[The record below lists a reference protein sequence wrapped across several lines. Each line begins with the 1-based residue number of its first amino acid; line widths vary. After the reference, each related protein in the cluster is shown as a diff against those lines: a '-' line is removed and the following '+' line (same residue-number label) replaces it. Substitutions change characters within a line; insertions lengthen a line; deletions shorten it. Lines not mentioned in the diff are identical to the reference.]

1 MHLFPKRIYL
11 SWNSRKDW
19 HVSFGETIIEN
30 DLDYITQV
38 NLRSIGKTIQ
48 VSGKIK
54 NNYCDIVK
62 DDKLSRKLNHSPL
75 LKSNLQKAV
84 RLGRIEEAL
93 VSALNLIQIDF
104 FNFIRR
110 LIIIS
115 IEDVGVVLDNLP
127 LLAFLLLSYQN
138 IEITNEIIQQLLVT
152 VFRLCKYSTKHSYES
167 KDTEL
172 DYSKYDYNDPLTVSL
187 IIASEYGG
195 FKSDIIRYK
204 RMINSVNRVVLPV
217 KTANLILTRGIKKA
231 DIIYSSIDH
240 HCFPWIIDKICEE
253 CDLKGDTV
261 KSLIW
266 NNSSK
271 INFRESHEIMD
282 KEVWRNVTKIHIK
295 IAKQIM
301 EKIRYCK

>member
-1 MHLFPKRIYL
+1 
-11 SWNSRKDW
+11 
-19 HVSFGETIIEN
+19 VSFDNNIIEN
-30 DLDYITQV
+30 DLDYVSQV
-38 NLRSIGKTIQ
+38 NLRSIGKSIQ

-54 NNYCDIVK
+54 NNYCQIVK
-62 DDKLSRKLNHSPL
+62 DDKLTRKINQSPL

-84 RLGRIEEAL
+84 RLGKIEEAL

-138 IEITNEIIQQLLVT
+138 IEITNEIIQQLLIT
-152 VFRLCKYSTKHSYES
+152 VFRLCKYSTKHCPES
-167 KDTEL
+167 TNIDL

-195 FKSDIIRYK
+195 FKSDIKLYK
-204 RMINSVNRVVLPV
+204 RMINSVNRVILPV
-217 KTANLILTRGIKKA
+217 KSGNIILTRGIKKT

-253 CDLKGDTV
+253 CLLKGDTV

-271 INFRESHEIMD
+271 INYRESHEIVD
-282 KEVWRNVTKIHIK
+282 KEVWRNVTKIHRK
-295 IAKQIM
+295 IAEQILK
-301 EKIRYCK
+301 KIYLIL